1 MPVDYRDAGRGRSP
15 LIICGLVAFV
25 LQVALGSQISFFGGC
40 LNFMAA
46 FACAAALQ
54 GDSGAAAITGF
65 VAGLAYDL
73 SATVPVG
80 LMALV
85 LAIGSYVVAGLSAG
99 LGGGFSGRSFQFL
112 AIALVIEMFVYSI
125 ALVLVGVE
133 GDILIALGSH
143 GLMTSL
149 ISLVP
154 GAVFLV
160 LLGNAGGSGRGFSA
174 RGRGTRYKGIR

>member
-1 MPVDYRDAGRGRSP
+1 
-15 LIICGLVAFV
+15 
-25 LQVALGSQISFFGGC
+25 
-40 LNFMAA
+40 
-46 FACAAALQ
+46 
-54 GDSGAAAITGF
+54 
-65 VAGLAYDL
+65 
-73 SATVPVG
+73 
-80 LMALV
+80 MALV

-112 AIALVIEMFVYSI
+112 AIALVIEMLVYSI

-143 GLMTSL
+143 GLMTAL

>member
-85 LAIGSYVVAGLSAG
+85 LAIGSYVVAGLGAG
-99 LGGGFSGRSFQFL
+99 LGGFSGRSFQFL
-112 AIALVIEMFVYSI
+112 AIALVIEMLVYSI

-143 GLMTSL
+143 GLMTAL

-174 RGRGTRYKGIR
+174 RGRGMRYKGIR